1 MSAKPDSNSDD
12 QELTATLAVRHR
24 EFPAGQFDKFE
35 SYAAEILTACGL
47 DVHTPATED
56 TPRRFIQ
63 ALLDATEGYEGD
75 PKLVKV
81 FPTECRGGADCR
93 LSQIIEG
100 PIHFASLCEHHALPF
115 HGRAYI
121 GYIPHEHIL
130 GLSKL
135 VRIVRLYTRR
145 FAVQERI
152 GKQIADTMVELLK
165 PHAVA
170 VYLAAHHMCMEV
182 RGVRTVAPYTRTTVW
197 RGTYEEDAGLRA
209 EFLTACGAGRW
220 NGAESW

>member
-1 MSAKPDSNSDD
+1 MSVESEVEAAEV
-12 QELTATLAVRHR
+12 ELAATMAVHHR
-24 EFPAGQFDKFE
+24 QIAAEQFEKFE
-35 SYAAEILTACGL
+35 GYAAEILTACGMDL
-47 DVHTPATED
+47 NTPATED
-56 TPRRFIQ
+56 TPRRFVQ

-81 FPTECRGGADCR
+81 FKTECRGGPDCR

-100 PIHFASLCEHHALPF
+100 PIRFASLCEHHALPF
-115 HGRAYI
+115 HGHVYI

-145 FAVQERI
+145 FAVQERV
-152 GKQIADTMVELLK
+152 GKQIADTMVELLQ

-170 VYLAAHHMCMEV
+170 VYLAAHHMCMEI
-182 RGVRTVAPYTRTTVW
+182 RGVRTIAPYTRTTVW
-197 RGTYEEDAGLRA
+197 RGVYEENPGLRA
-209 EFLTACGAGRW
+209 EFLTACGAGHW
-220 NGAESW
+220 HGDES